1 MYKVLKRLGDRDRGG
16 IRTWGVGIW
25 GGLIL
30 VGVPQKEAVALGNA
44 LEVLPGKYWRIGEL
58 NGSPVFRQD
67 ALMQVRK

>member
-1 MYKVLKRLGDRDRGG
+1 M
-16 IRTWGVGIW
+16 
-25 GGLIL
+25 
-30 VGVPQKEAVALGNA
+30 GVPQKEALALGAA